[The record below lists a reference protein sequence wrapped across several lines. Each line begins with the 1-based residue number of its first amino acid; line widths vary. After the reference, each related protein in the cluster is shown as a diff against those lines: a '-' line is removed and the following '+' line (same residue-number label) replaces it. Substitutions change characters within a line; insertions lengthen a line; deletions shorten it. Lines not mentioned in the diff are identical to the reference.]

1 MNKLV
6 IHLLPL
12 LSVAILV
19 TAACSG
25 SSGPTAH
32 KSQYRPC
39 PQFNLRVPCVR
50 LPSGELV
57 RM

>member
-1 MNKLV
+1 MRKLV
-6 IHLLPL
+6 IPL

-25 SSGPTAH
+25 SNRTAAH
-32 KSQYRPC
+32 KQQYRPC
-39 PQFNLRVPCVR
+39 PQFNLTVACIR
-50 LPSGELV
+50 LPSGEFV